1 MKKRARNFVS
11 SSESATFVESNLKVF
26 NTKGSLVRDVSGNFA
41 NFAGETFNLVYH
53 GIFGKGNYAGRYCA
67 VDAVSGRCSS
77 QRSRRTVT
85 YGSLWLSLQD
95 ARHTHTQLK
104 PDTQQLGYLYS
115 DPRGTEG
122 RRGGIQGL
130 YRSIGSSGACCSC
143 EGGKREASV
152 VEIESER
159 VDCSCRSLN
168 RASWSCNLISAV
180 VIHTDIFRWE
190 SAFLAMLTI
199 KAMPS
204 ARHEKELNAPCRL
217 DFCFICAKVRK
228 KIDIFLQVM
237 GKFPIFA
244 MFKLKSDRKSQVSQP
259 AIFVSV
265 TSLIQLYGCTV
276 SGTSNGP
283 GASLLR
289 LEQRVVRPFF
299 YVQNLKVMNQTVSL
313 GEVRPSVLSMMEG
326 IVKNCKAWWH
336 AKSELMS
343 DLTGEVCTHG
353 EVVLTNLCFTAGVVA
368 VAVAGTIFGGF

>member
-1 MKKRARNFVS
+1 
-11 SSESATFVESNLKVF
+11 
-26 NTKGSLVRDVSGNFA
+26 
-41 NFAGETFNLVYH
+41 
-53 GIFGKGNYAGRYCA
+53 
-67 VDAVSGRCSS
+67 
-77 QRSRRTVT
+77 
-85 YGSLWLSLQD
+85 
-95 ARHTHTQLK
+95 
-104 PDTQQLGYLYS
+104 
-115 DPRGTEG
+115 
-122 RRGGIQGL
+122 
-130 YRSIGSSGACCSC
+130 
-143 EGGKREASV
+143 
-152 VEIESER
+152 
-159 VDCSCRSLN
+159 
-168 RASWSCNLISAV
+168 
-180 VIHTDIFRWE
+180 
-190 SAFLAMLTI
+190 MLTI

-244 MFKLKSDRKSQVSQP
+244 SFKLNRDRKSQVSQP

-265 TSLIQLYGCTV
+265 ISLIQLYGCTV

-283 GASLLR
+283 GALRLR
-289 LEQRVVRPFF
+289 LEQRVVRPFL
-299 YVQNLKVMNQTVSL
+299 YVLKLIVMNQTVSL
-313 GEVRPSVLSMMEG
+313 GDVRPSVLSMMER